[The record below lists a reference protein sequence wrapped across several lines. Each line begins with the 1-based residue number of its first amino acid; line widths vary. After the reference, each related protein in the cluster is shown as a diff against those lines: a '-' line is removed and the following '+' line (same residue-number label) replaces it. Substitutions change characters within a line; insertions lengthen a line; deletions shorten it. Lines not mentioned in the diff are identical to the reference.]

1 MKHSRL
7 SYKHFFILFALA
19 LSVSGK
25 AAPHT
30 LSLTG
35 GIDTF
40 AFNNSTADQYDAFIT
55 PYILPI
61 GQANFS
67 GDFGTFILYD
77 MGFDL
82 DTIFRYTVRGAV
94 YFNIWMFRLGVGSF
108 VLLPV
113 EGLTEF
119 LPGVEGSLGFEAPG
133 YFRVN
138 LDYGLNVFT
147 EFANS
152 GPVNV
157 NKGKI
162 EAAIWFP
169 ILIARAFV
177 ERKSFTRVY
186 ESMYFL
192 RSSLNRYAFFAD
204 IFFKNK
210 VPVFSLGVGFET
222 AERAVSPL
230 PSVGGATY
238 ILADSFSLEGLFV
251 AAGLALQLSHSFEF
265 HISGEFPVSVNWSGL
280 YLKAQ
285 AGINLT
291 FAGE

>member
-1 MKHSRL
+1 MKRSRL
-7 SYKHFFILFALA
+7 SYKQLFIFFALA
-19 LSVSGK
+19 LSISGR

-40 AFNNSTADQYDAFIT
+40 AFNNNTADQYDAFIT
-55 PYILPI
+55 PYVLPI

-67 GDFGTFILYD
+67 GDFGTFISYD

-82 DTIFRYTVRGAV
+82 DTIFRYTMRGSL

-113 EGLTEF
+113 EGLTDF
-119 LPGVEGSLGFEAPG
+119 LPGVEGSLGFESPG
-133 YFRVN
+133 YFRIN
-138 LDYGLNVFT
+138 FDYGLNVFT
-147 EFANS
+147 ELANS
-152 GPVNV
+152 GPINV

-162 EAAIWFP
+162 EAAVWFP
-169 ILIARAFV
+169 ILIVRAFM

-186 ESMYFL
+186 ESTYSL
-192 RSSLNRYAFFAD
+192 RGSLNRYAVFAD
-204 IFFKNK
+204 MFFKNK
-210 VPVFSLGVGFET
+210 APVLSIGGGFET
-222 AERAVSPL
+222 FEREVALL
-230 PSVGGATY
+230 PSTGGGTS
-238 ILADSFSLEGLFV
+238 ILPDSFSLEGLFV
-251 AAGLALQLSHSFEF
+251 AAGLALRFSHFFEF
-265 HISGEFPVSVNWSGL
+265 HVSGEFPVSVNWSGL
-280 YLKAQ
+280 YFKAQ